1 MVMRSKLC
9 GDILI
14 ILFWV
19 KVTGIKNYK
28 YTHLLKYL
36 HVVQISLVSEINI
49 YNQIFGTI
57 TSLSQTLQKLKKK
70 FLMDAH
76 YEIQYFLT
84 SHVFSELFSGCL
96 SSYFNIQSALAVHF
110 NYGI

>member
-1 MVMRSKLC
+1 MRSKLH

-14 ILFWV
+14 FLFWV

-28 YTHLLKYL
+28 YTYLLKYL
-36 HVVQISLVSEINI
+36 HIVQISLVSEINI

-70 FLMDAH
+70 K
-76 YEIQYFLT
+76 I
-84 SHVFSELFSGCL
+84 SHRRPL
-96 SSYFNIQSALAVHF
+96 
-110 NYGI
+110 